1 MKKLSLLIFLIIP
14 FFLFSQK
21 VDSLKTVLINSQG
34 ENRVNTL
41 NELGNE
47 YINISLDT
55 SQMYFLEALALT
67 KSLDSKAQ
75 LAKINRS
82 YGRLCYYMGQYDSS
96 VYYTQASVKL
106 YYEIKDSVNIC
117 MSLNNLGIMY
127 SVVGKLDSSSV
138 CHNRALQIN
147 LILKDSVEISE
158 TYNNIGSIFLYQS
171 QFDSARFYYEK
182 AITYVHEDDYS
193 TLGSIFNNIA
203 LSYDYQGDYKKSIE
217 IYLESL
223 KLYDKI
229 DDERTTSLIYNNIG
243 SIYQNFGFYDKAIE
257 YYLKKADYAQKI
269 GDNIEYTMSMQN
281 IAGCYAYQG
290 YPDSALSVYKALL
303 PLFETYED
311 DKTKAFINKG
321 IADCLIDLNE
331 DKEALIYLD
340 RALKLSIPLNDTRGI
355 NRVYLSMAKVYN
367 NLEEYDK
374 ALFYFNKC
382 DEYLKET
389 EDMDL
394 LLSAKRRLSYAQFKT
409 GQYKLAYN
417 TLSGFVSLNDSIMSS
432 SVQQQIS
439 DLETKY
445 QTEKKEQQIALQDIE
460 LAKNQE
466 TIAREIAESDKKA
479 AQRNLLMIGFGLIL
493 VLAIVIYRGYKQK
506 TQANLIIG
514 DKNEKLNVLIK
525 EVTLQKD
532 EIEHQKTKVEKIH
545 QEVSQSISYAER
557 IQRSILPEMGILKK
571 SFSDS
576 FVFFKPRNVVSG
588 DFYWFTRI
596 ERQFFATVAD
606 CTGHGVPGAFM
617 SMLGVSFLREI
628 VNKSHLSEPGKIL
641 GQLRKQ
647 IIRTLRQKGIAGE
660 QKDGMDM
667 AFIKLDLDS
676 LELDY
681 AGANNPLY
689 IISNKPPGI
698 LNSHTKVLGFDGD
711 HAEGLALF
719 EIKADRMPIAIYEI
733 MDDFVNHRVQLHEGD
748 QIYMFSDGY
757 VDQFGGPNDKKFL
770 SKPFKKLLLQ
780 HAMEPMKEQNK
791 ILNQTFEKWIENSN
805 QLDDISIMGIKI

>member
-340 RALKLSIPLNDTRGI
+340 RALKLRIPLNDTRGI

-367 NLEEYDK
+367 NL
-374 ALFYFNKC
+374 
-382 DEYLKET
+382 
-389 EDMDL
+389 
-394 LLSAKRRLSYAQFKT
+394 
-409 GQYKLAYN
+409 
-417 TLSGFVSLNDSIMSS
+417 
-432 SVQQQIS
+432 
-439 DLETKY
+439 
-445 QTEKKEQQIALQDIE
+445 
-460 LAKNQE
+460 
-466 TIAREIAESDKKA
+466 
-479 AQRNLLMIGFGLIL
+479 
-493 VLAIVIYRGYKQK
+493 
-506 TQANLIIG
+506 
-514 DKNEKLNVLIK
+514 
-525 EVTLQKD
+525 
-532 EIEHQKTKVEKIH
+532 
-545 QEVSQSISYAER
+545 
-557 IQRSILPEMGILKK
+557 
-571 SFSDS
+571 
-576 FVFFKPRNVVSG
+576 
-588 DFYWFTRI
+588 
-596 ERQFFATVAD
+596 
-606 CTGHGVPGAFM
+606 
-617 SMLGVSFLREI
+617 
-628 VNKSHLSEPGKIL
+628 
-641 GQLRKQ
+641 
-647 IIRTLRQKGIAGE
+647 
-660 QKDGMDM
+660 
-667 AFIKLDLDS
+667 
-676 LELDY
+676 
-681 AGANNPLY
+681 
-689 IISNKPPGI
+689 
-698 LNSHTKVLGFDGD
+698 
-711 HAEGLALF
+711 
-719 EIKADRMPIAIYEI
+719 
-733 MDDFVNHRVQLHEGD
+733 
-748 QIYMFSDGY
+748 
-757 VDQFGGPNDKKFL
+757 
-770 SKPFKKLLLQ
+770 
-780 HAMEPMKEQNK
+780 
-791 ILNQTFEKWIENSN
+791 
-805 QLDDISIMGIKI
+805 